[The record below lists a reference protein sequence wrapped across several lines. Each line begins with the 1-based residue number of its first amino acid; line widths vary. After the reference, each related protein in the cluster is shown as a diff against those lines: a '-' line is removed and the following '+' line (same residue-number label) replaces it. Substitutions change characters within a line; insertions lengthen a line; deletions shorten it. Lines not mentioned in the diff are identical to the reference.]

1 MVTQVFLFQNS
12 MIKINNLYKKYNSE
26 IEVDALKNI
35 NLIIEDSKLT
45 TIIGNSGSGK
55 TTLFNMIGAI
65 DRPTEGTVIV
75 DDIDI
80 FNLNEKELANYR
92 NEHIGYIF
100 QAFYLEESFT
110 VLENIIMPLVI
121 RGISKKEREE
131 KALNIAKKMG
141 IENKLMAKASKLS
154 GGEKQR
160 VAIARALINYP
171 KIILAD
177 EPTGN
182 LDSKNGDV
190 IMDLLKEL
198 SNEGKTVVL
207 ITHNNEYANKYSDKI
222 IHLKD
227 GETYEN

>member
-1 MVTQVFLFQNS
+1 

-141 IENKLMAKASKLS
+141 IESKLMAKASKLS

-160 VAIARALINYP
+160 VAIARALINDP

>member
-26 IEVDALKNI
+26 IEVDALKYI

-141 IENKLMAKASKLS
+141 IESKLMAKASKLS

-160 VAIARALINYP
+160 VAIARALINDP

-198 SNEGKTVVL
+198 SNEGKTIVL

>member
-1 MVTQVFLFQNS
+1 

-141 IENKLMAKASKLS
+141 IESKLMAKASKLS

-160 VAIARALINYP
+160 VAIARALINDP

-198 SNEGKTVVL
+198 SNEGKTIVL

>member
-160 VAIARALINYP
+160 VAIARALINDP

>member
-141 IENKLMAKASKLS
+141 IESKLMAKASKLS

-160 VAIARALINYP
+160 VAIARALINDP

-198 SNEGKTVVL
+198 SNEGKTIVL

>member
-1 MVTQVFLFQNS
+1 

-160 VAIARALINYP
+160 VAIARALINDP

>member
-1 MVTQVFLFQNS
+1 MVTQVFLLQNS

-141 IENKLMAKASKLS
+141 IESKLMAKASKLS

-160 VAIARALINYP
+160 VAIARALINDP